1 MQKNK
6 TPDFMKRI
14 LIISQLQFQKHPI
27 FIRPVFLLSLGVVF
41 SLFSFSSCS
50 QSHLSDEI
58 AEAEELL
65 WSAPDS
71 CLAFLEGLDYS
82 TLSEYDSCV
91 CALQRE
97 HALFKVQ
104 YGLEDDSNVMALKDY
119 FEAQGDH
126 RYAGEACYIVG
137 RNFVLQ
143 QNLPMATFYQKAA
156 EEHLLNA
163 KRVPAQLL
171 GLVYLGL
178 GNCAEYERLF
188 EIANAY
194 YERALP
200 YFHQSADSLY
210 IGCTFRNLCNT
221 IPMNDSSEVL
231 KLIDSALLYLSSP
244 RYETH
249 WIDAAITKHS
259 YIEKDSTSSVHYF
272 HLLCDTLGQV
282 SYAANLCEFY
292 LADGNI
298 TMAAYYLALSELDT
312 INSTWS
318 KEHYL
323 FNKARYYHEI
333 GRKDSAYFILR
344 DLHLWQTEE
353 IEASAHTRA
362 YMVEQRYDAERERAD
377 RIEAEADKHRAH
389 LIIFIVCIS
398 ALLLTA
404 FLLMLL
410 QREHMKKIREEALAK
425 AEMERMKVEHE
436 YQKQQ
441 LLQKHENLRKQLLLR
456 QQNLQDQL
464 KLRLSITSELKKQ
477 RSRGEKFTESA
488 YNRLISAVVF
498 LSREQL
504 DQLKE
509 DFDAAYAGLL
519 ANLSARYKLTSTD
532 TFYIVL
538 ITLGCS
544 INEISELANVS
555 AHSVGNRKQMLR
567 QHVGADCNIDDWLRA
582 EVDAH
587 MKRVLEL

>member
-1 MQKNK
+1 
-6 TPDFMKRI
+6 MKRI

-137 RNFVLQ
+137 RNLVLQ

-171 GLVYLGL
+171 GLVYYGL
-178 GNCAEYERLF
+178 GKTAEYERLF
-188 EIANAY
+188 EVANEY
-194 YERALP
+194 NTKALP
-200 YFHQSADSLY
+200 YFLASGDSLY
-210 IGCTFRNLCNT
+210 ISCAYRDIAKSNVWGVDYSVEML
-221 IPMNDSSEVL
+221 
-231 KLIDSALLYLSSP
+231 DSAAQYLPTTAGNGYRLEIEKTRVLCFLNEDSTQFLQIYHSLCDSLHI
-244 RYETH
+244 YQH
-249 WIDAAITKHS
+249 AAILCQH
-259 YIEKDSTSSVHYF
+259 YLDNHRLDS
-272 HLLCDTLGQV
+272 
-282 SYAANLCEFY
+282 
-292 LADGNI
+292 
-298 TMAAYYLALSELDT
+298 AAYYLALSELDT

-404 FLLMLL
+404 LLLMLL

-464 KLRLSITSELKKQ
+464 KLRLSITSEMKKQ

-488 YNRLISAVVF
+488 YNRLISAAVF